1 MAQILRKPQGVLR
14 VKALALLAGLAL
26 LFAVGCTKIEDEPP
40 QEAIPERPLM
50 LFSDTTFLDF
60 YEGPLLSWK
69 LKTAWLE
76 RWGGEG
82 RVFARPVFVDIY
94 DSLGAKAAFLRSD
107 SGELDSR
114 MSYVRAYGHVYAL
127 TPKGASVRADSLVW
141 NKRENKV
148 HTESFVRVV
157 SETGDVLQGRGFE
170 SDAKLENWQIKSN
183 VTGIFQ
189 DAADRM
195 KQEDDKTREQLNSS
209 GALSSGAVALSSS
222 SRAPNTPP
230 PVPTTTK
237 TLHPTLA
244 VPGMTKQA
252 QEQTERNRREQERLE
267 RDRQAR
273 QNKGLPHFRIPG
285 VP

>member
-1 MAQILRKPQGVLR
+1 MAQSLQISSLVWNQTKVL
-14 VKALALLAGLAL
+14 VLGSWLALLGASCSK
-26 LFAVGCTKIEDEPP
+26 VEEEPLP
-40 QEAIPERPLM
+40 PEVIPERPLM

-60 YEGPLLSWK
+60 YEGKQLSWK

-82 RVFARPVFVDIY
+82 RVFARPVLVDIY

-114 MSYVRAYGHVYAL
+114 MSYVRAFGHVYAL

-157 SETGDVLQGRGFE
+157 SENGDVLQGLGFE
-170 SDAKLENWQIKSN
+170 SDARLENWQIKAN

-195 KQEDDKTREQLNSS
+195 KEEDQKERSHMDSLQ
-209 GALSSGAVALSSS
+209 ALSSS
-222 SRAPNTPP
+222 SRSFVPPRTLGRSSASIGAPMRQPLRTIPGALPRAAREQLERQRRQQEQAAKKQPRAVPNTRP
-230 PVPTTTK
+230 
-237 TLHPTLA
+237 L
-244 VPGMTKQA
+244 
-252 QEQTERNRREQERLE
+252 RN
-267 RDRQAR
+267 
-273 QNKGLPHFRIPG
+273 P
-285 VP
+285 